1 MFKLVTTSQFRKD
14 YKRIKKRGLDLNL
27 LQNVLD
33 NLCSGITLDTKHR
46 DNALTGNYVG
56 FRECHIQPDWLLI
69 YSINQDQLILVAS
82 RTGSHS
88 DLFDK

>member
-46 DNALTGNYVG
+46 DHALTGNYVG